1 MNALVDIMSNEW
13 FAVYTR
19 PRHEKKVAEQLSNK
33 GIEVFLPL
41 RTVISNWKD
50 RRKEVQFPLFTG
62 YVFVHIVLADRLSV
76 LRIPG
81 VVQFVASEG
90 KPVAIPDSQIDAVR
104 QLVSSGLKY
113 DPYPYV
119 KEGMRVTIR
128 TGPLKGVEGLVIAK
142 RKKHLLVLSVDLIQQ
157 SASLEI
163 DINDTDVR

>member
-1 MNALVDIMSNEW
+1 MPNEW

-19 PRHEKKVAEQLSNK
+19 PRHEKKVAEQLTNK
-33 GIEVFLPL
+33 GIQVFLPL
-41 RTVISNWKD
+41 RTVISHWKD

-62 YVFVHIVLADRLSV
+62 YVFVHIVLEDRLSV

-90 KPVAIPDSQIDAVR
+90 KPAAIPDSQIDAVR
-104 QLVSSGLKY
+104 QLVNSGLKY

-128 TGPLKGVEGLVIAK
+128 NGPLKGVEGLVLAK
-142 RKKHLLVLSVDLIQQ
+142 RKKHLLVLSVDIIQQ

>member
-1 MNALVDIMSNEW
+1 MPNEW

-19 PRHEKKVAEQLSNK
+19 PRHEKKVAQQLSNK
-33 GIEVFLPL
+33 GVEVFLPL
-41 RTVISNWKD
+41 RAVISNWKD

-62 YVFVHIVLADRLSV
+62 YVFVHIVLEDRLSV

-90 KPVAIPDSQIDAVR
+90 KPVAIPDYQIDAVR
-104 QLVSSGLKY
+104 QLVNSGLKY

-128 TGPLKGVEGLVIAK
+128 NGPLKGVEGLVLAK

>member
-1 MNALVDIMSNEW
+1 MPNEW

-19 PRHEKKVAEQLSNK
+19 PRHEKKVAQQLSTK
-33 GIEVFLPL
+33 GVEVFLPL
-41 RTVISNWKD
+41 RAVISNWKD

-62 YVFVHIVLADRLSV
+62 YVFVHIVLEDRLSV

-90 KPVAIPDSQIDAVR
+90 KPVAIPDYQIDAVR
-104 QLVSSGLKY
+104 QLVNSGLKY

-128 TGPLKGVEGLVIAK
+128 NGPLKGVEGLVLAK

>member
-1 MNALVDIMSNEW
+1 MSNEW

-19 PRHEKKVAEQLSNK
+19 PRHEKKVAQQLSNK

-41 RTVISNWKD
+41 RIVISNWKD

-62 YVFVHIVLADRLSV
+62 YVFVHMFLEDRLSV

-90 KPVAIPDSQIDAVR
+90 KPVPIPESQIEAVR
-104 QLVSSGLKY
+104 QLVNSGLKY

-128 TGPLKGVEGLVIAK
+128 NGPLKGVEGIVVAK

>member
-1 MNALVDIMSNEW
+1 MPNEW

-19 PRHEKKVAEQLSNK
+19 PRHEKKVAQQLSNK
-33 GIEVFLPL
+33 GVEVFLPL
-41 RTVISNWKD
+41 RAVISNWKD
-50 RRKEVQFPLFTG
+50 RRKEVQFPLFAG
-62 YVFVHIVLADRLSV
+62 YVFVHIVLEDRLSV

-81 VVQFVASEG
+81 VVQFVVSEG

-128 TGPLKGVEGLVIAK
+128 NGPLKGVEGLVLAK

>member
-1 MNALVDIMSNEW
+1 MPNEW

-19 PRHEKKVAEQLSNK
+19 PRHEKKVAQQLSNK

-41 RTVISNWKD
+41 RAVISNWKD

-62 YVFVHIVLADRLSV
+62 YVFVHIFLEDRLSV

-90 KPVAIPDSQIDAVR
+90 KPVAIPVSQIDAVR
-104 QLVSSGLKY
+104 QLVNSGLKY

-128 TGPLKGVEGLVIAK
+128 NGPLKGVEGLVLAK
-142 RKKHLLVLSVDLIQQ
+142 RKKHILVLSVDLIQQ

>member
-1 MNALVDIMSNEW
+1 MSNEW

-19 PRHEKKVAEQLSNK
+19 PRHEKKVAEQLTNK
-33 GIEVFLPL
+33 DIQVFLPL
-41 RTVISNWKD
+41 RTVISHWKD

-62 YVFVHIVLADRLSV
+62 YVFVHIVLEDRLSV

-90 KPVAIPDSQIDAVR
+90 KPAAIPDSQIDAVR
-104 QLVSSGLKY
+104 QLVNSGLKY

-128 TGPLKGVEGLVIAK
+128 NGPLKGVEGLVLAK

>member
-1 MNALVDIMSNEW
+1 MPNEW

-33 GIEVFLPL
+33 GIQVFLPL
-41 RTVISNWKD
+41 RTVISHWKD

-62 YVFVHIVLADRLSV
+62 YVFVHIVLDERLSV

-128 TGPLKGVEGLVIAK
+128 NGPLKGVEGIVLSK

-163 DINDTDVR
+163 DITDTDVR

>member
-1 MNALVDIMSNEW
+1 MRRADIMPNQW

-19 PRHEKKVAEQLSNK
+19 PRHEKKVAQQLSNK

-62 YVFVHIVLADRLSV
+62 YVFVHIVLEDRLSV

-90 KPVAIPDSQIDAVR
+90 KPVAIPDTQIDAVR

>member
-1 MNALVDIMSNEW
+1 MRPDIMPNEW

-19 PRHEKKVAEQLSNK
+19 PRHEKKVAEQLTNK
-33 GIEVFLPL
+33 GIQVFLPL
-41 RTVISNWKD
+41 RTVISHWKD

-62 YVFVHIVLADRLSV
+62 YVFVHIVLEDRLSV

-90 KPVAIPDSQIDAVR
+90 KPVAIPDYQIDAVR
-104 QLVSSGLKY
+104 QLVNSGLKY

-128 TGPLKGVEGLVIAK
+128 NGPLKGVEGLVLAK

>member
-1 MNALVDIMSNEW
+1 MPNEW

-19 PRHEKKVAEQLSNK
+19 PRHEKKVAEQLTKK
-33 GIEVFLPL
+33 GILVFLPL
-41 RTVISNWKD
+41 RSVISHWKD

-62 YVFVHIVLADRLSV
+62 YVFVNIVLEDRLSV

-90 KPVAIPDSQIDAVR
+90 KPVAIPDYQIDAVR

-128 TGPLKGVEGLVIAK
+128 NGPLKGVEGLVLAK

>member
-1 MNALVDIMSNEW
+1 MRPDIMPNEW

-19 PRHEKKVAEQLSNK
+19 PRHEKKVAEQLTNK
-33 GIEVFLPL
+33 GIQVFLPL
-41 RTVISNWKD
+41 RTVISHWKD

-62 YVFVHIVLADRLSV
+62 YVFVHIVLEDRLSV

-104 QLVSSGLKY
+104 QLVNSGLKY

-128 TGPLKGVEGLVIAK
+128 NGPLKGVEGLVLAK

>member
-1 MNALVDIMSNEW
+1 MPNEW

-19 PRHEKKVAEQLSNK
+19 PRHEKKVAQQLSNK
-33 GIEVFLPL
+33 GVEVFLPL
-41 RTVISNWKD
+41 RAVISNWKD

-62 YVFVHIVLADRLSV
+62 YVFVHIVLEDRLSV

-90 KPVAIPDSQIDAVR
+90 KPVAIPDYQIDAVR
-104 QLVSSGLKY
+104 QLVNSGLKY

-128 TGPLKGVEGLVIAK
+128 NGPLKGVEGLVVAK

>member
-1 MNALVDIMSNEW
+1 MRRADIMPNQW

-19 PRHEKKVAEQLSNK
+19 PRHEKKVAQQLSNK
-33 GIEVFLPL
+33 GIQVFLPL

-62 YVFVHIVLADRLSV
+62 YVFVHIVLEDRLSV

-90 KPVAIPDSQIDAVR
+90 KPVAIPDTQIDAVR

>member
-1 MNALVDIMSNEW
+1 MPNEW

-19 PRHEKKVAEQLSNK
+19 PRHEKKVAQQLTNK

-41 RTVISNWKD
+41 RSVISHWKD

-62 YVFVHIVLADRLSV
+62 YVFVHIVLEERLSV

-90 KPVAIPDSQIDAVR
+90 KPVAIPDGQIDAVH
-104 QLVSSGLKY
+104 QLVNSGLKY

-128 TGPLKGVEGLVIAK
+128 SGPLKGVEGLVIAK

>member
-1 MNALVDIMSNEW
+1 MPNEW

-33 GIEVFLPL
+33 GIQVFLPL
-41 RTVISNWKD
+41 RTVISHWKD
-50 RRKEVQFPLFTG
+50 RRKEVRFPLFTG
-62 YVFVHIVLADRLSV
+62 YVFVHIVLEERLSV

-90 KPVAIPDSQIDAVR
+90 KPVAIPDNQIDAVR

-113 DPYPYV
+113 DPYPYI

-128 TGPLKGVEGLVIAK
+128 NGPLKGVEGIVLSK

>member
-1 MNALVDIMSNEW
+1 MPNEW

-19 PRHEKKVAEQLSNK
+19 PRHEKKVAQQLSNK

-41 RTVISNWKD
+41 RIVISNWKD

-62 YVFVHIVLADRLSV
+62 YVFVHMFLEDRLSV

-90 KPVAIPDSQIDAVR
+90 KPVPIPESQIEAVR
-104 QLVSSGLKY
+104 QLVNSGLKY

-128 TGPLKGVEGLVIAK
+128 NGPLKGVEGIVVAK